1 MLGTTIPGI
10 RDHIWKE
17 IITGKET
24 IGFEFLAANILTRRI
39 RELYINEPSVE
50 NLQRYTLQLRELF
63 VRNSEIPSAKKDID
77 KITGSLSDNQ

>member
-1 MLGTTIPGI
+1 MLGTTIPGV

-50 NLQRYTLQLRELF
+50 NLQRYILQLRELF
-63 VRNSEIPSAKKDID
+63 VRNSEIPSAQKDID
-77 KITGSLSDNQ
+77 KITNMVN

>member
-1 MLGTTIPGI
+1 MLGTTIPGV

-50 NLQRYTLQLRELF
+50 NLQRYILQLRELF
-63 VRNSEIPSAKKDID
+63 VRNSEKPSAQKDID
-77 KITGSLSDNQ
+77 KITNMVN

>member
-1 MLGTTIPGI
+1 MLGTTIPGV

-17 IITGKET
+17 IITGKKT

-50 NLQRYTLQLRELF
+50 NLQRYILQLRELF

-77 KITGSLSDNQ
+77 KITNMVN

>member
-1 MLGTTIPGI
+1 MLGTTIPGV

-50 NLQRYTLQLRELF
+50 NLQRYILQLRELF
-63 VRNSEIPSAKKDID
+63 VRNLEIPSAKKDID
-77 KITGSLSDNQ
+77 KITNMVN

>member
-1 MLGTTIPGI
+1 MLGTTIPSV

-17 IITGKET
+17 IITGKKT

-50 NLQRYTLQLRELF
+50 NLQRYILQLRELF

-77 KITGSLSDNQ
+77 KITNMVN

>member
-1 MLGTTIPGI
+1 MLGTTIPGV

-50 NLQRYTLQLRELF
+50 NLQRYILQLRKLF
-63 VRNSEIPSAKKDID
+63 VRNSEIPSAQKDID
-77 KITGSLSDNQ
+77 KITNMVN

>member
-1 MLGTTIPGI
+1 MLGTTIPGV

-50 NLQRYTLQLRELF
+50 NLQRYILQLRELF
-63 VRNSEIPSAKKDID
+63 VRNSEMPSAQKDID
-77 KITGSLSDNQ
+77 KITNMVN